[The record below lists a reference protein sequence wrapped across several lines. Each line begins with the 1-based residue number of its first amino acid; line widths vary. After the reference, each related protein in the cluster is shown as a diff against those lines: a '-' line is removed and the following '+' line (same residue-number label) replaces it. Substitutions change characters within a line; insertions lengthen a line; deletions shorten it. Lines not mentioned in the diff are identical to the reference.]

1 MKKVLIL
8 LLLICLTGC
17 KTSNTYEKYYYT
29 YFDTVSVVKSYSSD
43 DEKTFNDKCNQ
54 IEKLLLKYHN
64 YFDTFNDHDVNGLYK
79 LNKNAGKKAIKIDEE
94 LFIFLKFGKE
104 TYYKTNGKTNIMMGC
119 LTSIWK
125 DSINNKTLP
134 SDKELEDA
142 SMHMDIESLVLDE
155 DNMAA
160 YISDEKARID
170 VGSISKGYVCNL
182 IKEME
187 LELDGYSIS
196 LGGNVLL
203 IGKKNDGSLY
213 KVGIKD
219 PFKENSIL
227 EKFELS
233 DTSLVTSGNYE
244 RYFEKDGVKYH
255 HIIDP
260 GSLYPSMYY
269 ASVTVIYPD
278 SALCDGLSTAL
289 FSLSVKDGEEILKQY
304 PNIKVVWV
312 YLDGTIKHYN

>member
-17 KTSNTYEKYYYT
+17 KTSDTYEKYYYT
-29 YFDTVSVVKSYSSD
+29 YFDTVSVIKSYSSD

-79 LNKNAGKKAIKIDEE
+79 LNENAGKKAIKIDEE
-94 LFIFLKFGKE
+94 LFTFLKFDKDI
-104 TYYKTNGKTNIMMGC
+104 YYKTNGKTNIMMGS

-134 SDKELEDA
+134 NDEELEDA
-142 SMHMDIESLVLDE
+142 SKHMDIESLVLDE
-155 DNMAA
+155 ENMTA

-203 IGKKNDGSLY
+203 IGKKNDGTLY

-260 GSLYPSMYY
+260 SSLYPSMYY

-304 PNIKVVWV
+304 PDIRVIWV
-312 YLDGTIKHYN
+312 YLDGTVEHYN

>member
-1 MKKVLIL
+1 MKKVLVL
-8 LLLICLTGC
+8 LLLICLVGC
-17 KTSNTYEKYYYT
+17 KTNNTYEKYYYT
-29 YFDTVSVVKSYSSD
+29 YFDTVSVIKSYSSD
-43 DEKTFNDKCNQ
+43 DENTFNDKCSQ

-64 YFDTFNDHDVNGLYK
+64 YFDTFEDHDVNGLYK
-79 LNKNAGKKAIKIDEE
+79 INANAGKTAIKIDEE
-94 LFIFLKFGKE
+94 LFTFLEFGKDI
-104 TYYKTNGKTNIMMGC
+104 YYKTNGKTNIMMGA

-134 SDKELEDA
+134 NDDDLNNA
-142 SMHMDIESLVLDE
+142 SKHIDIESLVLDK
-155 DNMAA
+155 DNMSA
-160 YISDEKARID
+160 YISDENARID

-182 IKEME
+182 IKDMD
-187 LELDGYSIS
+187 LDLDGYSVS

-260 GSLYPSMYY
+260 STLYPSMYY

-278 SALCDGLSTAL
+278 SAICDGLSTAL
-289 FSLSVKDGEEILKQY
+289 FSLSVKEGKGILKQY
-304 PNIKVVWV
+304 PDIQVIWV
-312 YLDGTIKHYN
+312 YLDGSIEHYN

>member
-54 IEKLLLKYHN
+54 IEKLLFKYHN

-79 LNKNAGKKAIKIDEE
+79 LNENAGKKAIKIDEE

-104 TYYKTNGKTNIMMGC
+104 IYYKTNGKTNIMMGA

-125 DSINNKTLP
+125 DSINNNTLP

-155 DNMAA
+155 DNMTA

-219 PFKENSIL
+219 PFKGNSIL

-260 GSLYPSMYY
+260 SSLYPSMYY